1 MADDGAAQRRVLV
14 VAGAVPLMRICIR
27 VPCRTVVASA
37 MPLRARNAAGT
48 PVYER
53 GKEVP
58 WR

>member
-1 MADDGAAQRRVLV
+1 
-14 VAGAVPLMRICIR
+14 MRICIR
-27 VPCRTVVASA
+27 VPCCTVVANA

-53 GKEVP
+53 GKGVP